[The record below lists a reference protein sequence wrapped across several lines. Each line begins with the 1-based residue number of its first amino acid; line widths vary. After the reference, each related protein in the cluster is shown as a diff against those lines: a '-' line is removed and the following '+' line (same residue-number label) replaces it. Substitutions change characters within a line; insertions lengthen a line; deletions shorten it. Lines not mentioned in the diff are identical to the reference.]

1 VQKPRWPF
9 FELGCLTTL
18 VAVPLAMPLAALA
31 ADPASVKPKVTASL
45 DTKRIDSV
53 SEQEKQLLR
62 VEWTAAR
69 TRDAENKIL
78 DEIMGRLGRIE
89 ATTRD
94 LRQVIES
101 FPDKPT
107 AAPATCAPT
116 APVAAIEP
124 AAPGAPPPQPAPPPV
139 KSEPPVVAKPAAPIA
154 KKAPAPELGDD
165 EEHSELPTALI
176 AVPAA
181 ILLAL
186 LAWLARVMVQRRAK
200 AKAAAADTSG
210 VALRATVTDHH
221 SLPPWDVLH
230 NTEPAVGSEKTAS
243 ILADLGVPDMTGDAP
258 NTDHL
263 AAVAQ
268 TTATA
273 TTEIVAPATA
283 SGDAPVEFDSTL
295 ELAEIMLSM
304 GMASGAAQAL
314 VQRIQEN
321 PREALAHWL
330 KLLDIYRKDGHR
342 SDFERAAKELQQNFN
357 IKASDWMSADGNAPS
372 LENFDRVIEH
382 VVGLWSQPAECIDY
396 LTRLLEDNREGMRNG
411 FPQPVAEEM
420 MLLISILRETGRQ

>member
-1 VQKPRWPF
+1 
-9 FELGCLTTL
+9 
-18 VAVPLAMPLAALA
+18 MPLAALA
-31 ADPASVKPKVTASL
+31 ADQASVKPKVTSSI
-45 DTKRIDSV
+45 DTNRIDSV
-53 SEQEKQLLR
+53 SDQEKQLLR

-94 LRQVIES
+94 LRHVIES
-101 FPDKPT
+101 FPDKPS
-107 AAPATCAPT
+107 AATATCAPAAPVGALAPDT
-116 APVAAIEP
+116 PAAPPPPLTESKPPVAAKP
-124 AAPGAPPPQPAPPPV
+124 VAPLPH
-139 KSEPPVVAKPAAPIA
+139 
-154 KKAPAPELGDD
+154 KAPAADFGDD
-165 EEHSELPTALI
+165 DEHSALPTELI

-181 ILLAL
+181 IVLAL
-186 LAWLARVMVQRRAK
+186 LAWLARVMVQRRTK
-200 AKAAAADTSG
+200 VKAAAAGVSDT
-210 VALRATVTDHH
+210 ALRATVTDHH

-230 NTEPAVGSEKTAS
+230 NVEPAVGSEKTAS

-258 NTDHL
+258 T
-263 AAVAQ
+263 AVAH
-268 TTATA
+268 ATDA
-273 TTEIVAPATA
+273 AKAASVAPATTP
-283 SGDAPVEFDSTL
+283 GDTPVEFDSTL

-420 MLLISILRETGRQ
+420 MLLISILRETSRQ